1 MEEACERAWYDLS
14 PLLSAPPE
22 DEKERERERE
32 EGRKEG
38 GKEREKEKKIQEAI
52 KRESLIAPLPWKM
65 IISVG
70 YR

>member
-1 MEEACERAWYDLS
+1 MRCLEE
-14 PLLSAPPE
+14 
-22 DEKERERERE
+22 ERERERE

>member
-1 MEEACERAWYDLS
+1 MRASVVRSLS

-22 DEKERERERE
+22 NERERE